1 MVDPAPAELATM
13 TSMKPILDW
22 AGFQGEDLTSDKTV
36 GGTLCML
43 LGIKGDS
50 HPRSLALV
58 DDADALGVIQKWKVP
73 KTEADNSIT
82 YHPPTLAQV
91 GQAKLVFRTAKIA
104 CGQGQTMEELRNQLQ
119 QAQQQAKAPPMA
131 SPVSAVADRK
141 VKLSAVLSQVDD
153 SEAKVMTER
162 EMVAA
167 YLRYSAVYGD
177 TEQPSK
183 ESEPTL
189 EQLSA
194 LHHVVSQGNPPYT
207 DFAIWG
213 PYGHRLAKKVKLS
226 GYVMGRDGVLTSI
239 ELTGPTSIGMWLQ
252 SRQVFSNVCV
262 MLDLID
268 LGTLTKYRDL
278 IEKFHNRYGAPI
290 WALLYQAD
298 SRFRLEMVE
307 RIRRQI
313 QAEEEAL
320 RVAHGSSPGPPPK
333 VAGYDDKRP
342 WNLAYQRGIALESYW
357 REEVIEPAMMV
368 LTKISGIGEVVD
380 GDARIRPDATSAS
393 GSVREPAAS
402 APSRMI
408 QHQSP
413 ASSSQVRPW
422 NANRTGRHHSV
433 QDGRYLMNRTGYNLC
448 GPFNEGRCES
458 SAPGGWCPVSWDTV
472 HQCSRCLGQHSAS
485 KCPHESMPQPNF
497 LKNKGKGKGRGKG
510 GRKGRGKQ
518 PHY

>member
-1 MVDPAPAELATM
+1 MVDPAPNELAAMTTM
-13 TSMKPILDW
+13 QSILDW
-22 AGFQGEDLTSDKTV
+22 AGFAGDDLASDRSV
-36 GGTLCML
+36 GGTLCGL

-58 DDADALGVIQKWKVP
+58 DDGDALGVIQKWKVP
-73 KTEADNSIT
+73 VVAADKSVS

-91 GQAKLVFRTAKIA
+91 GQAKLVFRTAKIV
-104 CGQGQTMEELRNQLQ
+104 CGQGQTMEELKNQLQ
-119 QAQQQAKAPPMA
+119 QAQQQAKAPPA
-131 SPVSAVADRK
+131 VPAVSTVADRK
-141 VKLSAVLSQVDD
+141 VKLSAVLSQVDE
-153 SEAKVMTER
+153 SEAKVMTEK

-167 YLRYSAVYGD
+167 YLRYSVVYGD
-177 TEQPSK
+177 SERPSK

-239 ELTGPTSIGMWLQ
+239 ELTGPTSIGMWLR
-252 SRQVFSNVCV
+252 SWQVFSNVCV

-268 LGTLTKYRDL
+268 LGILTKYRDL

-298 SRFRLEMVE
+298 TRFRLEMVE

-320 RVAHGSSPGPPPK
+320 RVAHGSSTGPAPK
-333 VAGYDDKRP
+333 VAGYDSKRP

-368 LTKISGIGEVVD
+368 LTKISGVGEVID
-380 GDARIRPDATSAS
+380 GVARIRPDAGNASAN
-393 GSVREPAAS
+393 VREPSSS
-402 APSRMI
+402 APSRMV
-408 QHQSP
+408 QQSP
-413 ASSSQVRPW
+413 SSSSQVRPR
-422 NANRTGRHHSV
+422 NSNRTGRHHSV
-433 QDGRYLMNRTGYNLC
+433 QDGRYLLNRTGYNLC

-458 SAPGGWCPVSWDTV
+458 SGPGGWCPVSWDTV
-472 HQCSRCLGQHSAS
+472 HQCSKCLGQHAAV
-485 KCPHESMPQPNF
+485 KCPHETMPQPNF
-497 LKNKGKGKGRGKG
+497 LKSKGKGKSRGKG
-510 GRKGRGKQ
+510 GRKGCGKQ
-518 PHY
+518 PQY